1 MKTLTYNN
9 EPKTMCIKMIK
20 HLFTDMIDHTF
31 VDCDFSFN
39 KNGGMVYRSSNNIP
53 ARHTIHMDRCQ
64 FKNSNKSIS
73 TSEQEEYAL
82 TLQIQNSDFV
92 IENCLFQ
99 DNVGLGGISIVFDE
113 SDASIVESGVGYVL
127 SCQFARNSLGVEM
140 IKIAHNFR
148 SSFSGEF
155 PYVTIEGNAFTENA
169 LDTSSVIQVN
179 GVFCDIHY
187 NTIFDNHA
195 GRVIS
200 ITQTNLPMRA
210 QECSSNLIIYNVAQI
225 INEKYSIEI
234 ESNGLQLHNNVIQN
248 PATDYEINA
257 ISAEESESGSDI
269 LNATNN
275 WWGTTSVRRIHDK
288 FRDSDHVIGH
298 ASVVFEPYL
307 LNPPSG
313 IQSSK
318 YIAPYCSVYVQ
329 LFKREKICFS
339 DTRGLL

>member
-1 MKTLTYNN
+1 
-9 EPKTMCIKMIK
+9 MIK
-20 HLFTDMIDHTF
+20 HLFTDMIDHSF

-39 KNGGMVYRSSNNIP
+39 KNGGMIYRSSNNVP
-53 ARHTIHMDRCQ
+53 TRHTIHIDRCQ
-64 FKNSNKSIS
+64 FTNSDASIS
-73 TSEQEEYAL
+73 MNDQEKYAL
-82 TLQIQNSDFV
+82 TLHIQNSDFV

-99 DNVGLGGISIVFDE
+99 DNIGLGGISIVFDD
-113 SDASIVESGVGYVL
+113 SDASIMQSGVGNVL
-127 SCQFARNSLGVEM
+127 NCQFARNSLGVEM
-140 IKIAHNFR
+140 IKIAQHFR

-169 LDTSSVIQVN
+169 LDTFSVIQVN
-179 GVFCDIHY
+179 EVYCDINF

-200 ITQTNLPMRA
+200 IRQTNLPMRA

-225 INEKYSIEI
+225 TNEKYSIEI

-257 ISAEESESGSDI
+257 ISGEEIESGSDI

-275 WWGTTSVRRIHDK
+275 WWGTTSVKRIYDK
-288 FRDSDHVIGH
+288 FRDSDHVIGY

-307 LNPPSG
+307 LSPPSD

-318 YIAPYCSVYVQ
+318 YIAPCCSVCVQ
-329 LFKREKICFS
+329 LYKREKIFFS
-339 DTRGLL
+339 NTRGLLWTALPILIQSYW